1 MIERMTDMKY
11 KRKLI
16 PVNLM
21 NIPAMESWLSDMV
34 AEGYYLHSV
43 GTYFAKFTEGEPR
56 KLAYRIE
63 PLPAEDNGFYVNNIR
78 NAFSAEKDGKKP
90 LTVEE
95 KNRRMTELYDEFG
108 WEQVCKLSQLF
119 CIFRAKEEDTPE
131 LHTDPVAQSEAYER
145 IYQRQ
150 KKGLLLTLPFF
161 LAMILWCLYLT
172 LWDDNLYSSV
182 KSGSGLLVCAAS
194 LFLTVFTLSKEA
206 KSFRHIRDRLQDGIA
221 MEHDADWQ
229 KGSIFYKASILSY
242 HLLLICLI
250 IYGYAQLGQ
259 RWDMPLAEANQPL
272 PYLSLETIET
282 DPNFILGEYDR
293 WDNEVR
299 FSTSFFAPIQY
310 EIRQEGTVPD
320 QRWNDDSGVYSPSIK
335 VEYYDLRFEF
345 LAKPFYDAMVKWH
358 IYDETGFAHVYDE
371 TIDEGVVYGENGSKK
386 LFFRKGDQVMAFFY
400 YGHEDLMAH
409 LPEIIALTDTVYA
422 KDRL

>member
-1 MIERMTDMKY
+1 MKY

-21 NIPAMESWLSDMV
+21 NIPAMESWLSDMA
-34 AEGYYLHSV
+34 AEGFYLHSLGPHV
-43 GTYFAKFTEGEPR
+43 AKFTEGEPR

-63 PLPAEDNGFYVNNIR
+63 PLPVEDNGFYVNNIR

-131 LHTDPVAQSEAYER
+131 LHTDPVAQSEAYGR
-145 IYQRQ
+145 IYNRQ
-150 KKGLLLTLPFF
+150 KKGLLLTLPVF
-161 LAMILWCLYLT
+161 LALILWCLYLT
-172 LWDDNLYSSV
+172 VWDDNFYYSV

-194 LFLTVFTLSKEA
+194 LLFTVFALSKEA

-229 KGSIFYKASILSY
+229 KGSAFYKARILCY
-242 HLLLICLI
+242 HLFLICLI
-250 IYGYAQLGQ
+250 IYGYAQFGQ

-272 PYLSLETIET
+272 PYLSLEAIET
-282 DPNFILGEYDR
+282 DPNFLLGEYDG

-320 QRWNDDSGVYSPSIK
+320 KRWNDDSGIYSPSIK
-335 VEYYDLRFEF
+335 VEYYDLRFVF

-358 IYDETGFAHVYDE
+358 IYDETGFAPIDDE

-386 LFFRKGDQVMAFFY
+386 ILFRRDDKVMAFFY
-400 YGHEDLMAH
+400 YGQDDILTH
-409 LPEIIALTDTVYA
+409 LPEIFALTDVAYA
-422 KDRL
+422 KDQL

>member
-1 MIERMTDMKY
+1 MKY
-11 KRKLI
+11 KRKRI

-63 PLPAEDNGFYVNNIR
+63 PLPVEDHGFYVNNIR

-172 LWDDNLYSSV
+172 VWDDNLYYSV

-194 LFLTVFTLSKEA
+194 LFFTVFALSKEA

-229 KGSIFYKASILSY
+229 KGSIFYQASVLSY
-242 HLLLICLI
+242 HLFLICLI

-282 DPNFILGEYDR
+282 DPNFILGEYDG

-320 QRWNDDSGVYSPSIK
+320 KRWNDDSGVYSPSIK

-371 TIDEGVVYGENGSKK
+371 TIDEGVVYGESGSKK
-386 LFFRKGDQVMAFFY
+386 LFFRKGDQVMALFY
-400 YGHEDLMAH
+400 YGHEDLMEH

>member
-1 MIERMTDMKY
+1 MKY
-11 KRKLI
+11 KRKRI

-63 PLPAEDNGFYVNNIR
+63 PLPVEDHGFYVNNIR
-78 NAFSAEKDGKKP
+78 NSFSAEKDGKKP

-172 LWDDNLYSSV
+172 VWDDNLYYSV

-194 LFLTVFTLSKEA
+194 LFFTVFALSKEA

-229 KGSIFYKASILSY
+229 KGSIFYQASVLSY

-282 DPNFILGEYDR
+282 DPNFILGEYDG

-320 QRWNDDSGVYSPSIK
+320 KRWNDDSGVYSPSIK

-345 LAKPFYDAMVKWH
+345 LAEPFYDAMVKWH
-358 IYDETGFAHVYDE
+358 IYDETGFAHVYDDS
-371 TIDEGVVYGENGSKK
+371 IDEGVVYGESGSKK

-400 YGHEDLMAH
+400 YGHEDLMEH

>member
-1 MIERMTDMKY
+1 MKY

-16 PVNLM
+16 PTNLM
-21 NIPAMESWLSDMV
+21 NIPAMESWLSDM
-34 AEGYYLHSV
+34 ASEGLYLHSLGPYV
-43 GTYFAKFTEGEPR
+43 AKFTEGEPR

-63 PLPAEDNGFYVNNIR
+63 PLSAEDNGFYVNNIR
-78 NAFSAEKDGKKP
+78 NAFSAEKDGKKT

-119 CIFRAKEEDTPE
+119 YIFRAKEEDTPE

-150 KKGLLLTLPFF
+150 KKGLLLTLPIF

-172 LWDDNLYSSV
+172 VWDDNLYYSI
-182 KSGSGLLVCAAS
+182 KSGSSLLACVAGLAFTIFA
-194 LFLTVFTLSKEA
+194 LFKEV

-242 HLLLICLI
+242 HLLLICMIL
-250 IYGYAQLGQ
+250 YGYAQFGQ
-259 RWDMPLAEANQPL
+259 RWDMSLAEANQPL

-282 DPNFILGEYDR
+282 DPNFILGEYDG

-299 FSTSFFAPIQY
+299 FSTSFLAPIQY
-310 EIRQEGTVPD
+310 EIRQEGIVPD
-320 QRWNDDSGVYSPSIK
+320 RRWNDDSGVYSPSIK

-345 LAKPFYDAMVKWH
+345 LAKPFYDAMIKWH
-358 IYDETGFAHVYDE
+358 IYEEAGFAPIYDE
-371 TIDEGVVYGENGSKK
+371 NIDEGVVYGENGSKK
-386 LFFRKGDQVMAFFY
+386 ILFRKDDKVMAFFY
-400 YGHEDLMAH
+400 YGHEDLMEH
-409 LPEIIALTDTVYA
+409 LPEIIALTDTAYV